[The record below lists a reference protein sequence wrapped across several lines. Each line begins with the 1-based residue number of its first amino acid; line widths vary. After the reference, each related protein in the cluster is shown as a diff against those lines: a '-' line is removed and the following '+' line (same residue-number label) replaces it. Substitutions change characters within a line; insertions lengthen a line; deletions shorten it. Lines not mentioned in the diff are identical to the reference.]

1 MPDIDGWTVLEQLKN
16 DPETKNIPVIVCSIV
31 EEDEK
36 GFSLGAADYLV
47 KPILEEDLVTAL
59 NRLNSDGAIKEVL
72 IIDDSLDDLRL
83 MEKMLTDRSNF
94 HPILAEG
101 GEQGWEIISNR
112 TPDAVILDLFMP
124 DVDGFTILE
133 RLRTTPELRD
143 LPVIVVS
150 GVDLSVEQKKQL
162 EDLGKHMLQ
171 KGLLDEKELFSTL
184 EKALRR
190 LESR

>member
-1 MPDIDGWTVLEQLKN
+1 MLEQLKN
-16 DPETKNIPVIVCSIV
+16 DPETRNIPVIVCSIV

-47 KPILEEDLVTAL
+47 KPILEEDLVMAL

-83 MEKMLTDRSNF
+83 MERMLTDHSHF
-94 HPILAEG
+94 HPILADG
-101 GEQGWEIISNR
+101 GEQGWEIISNQ

-133 RLRTTPELRD
+133 RLRTAPELRD

-150 GVDLSVEQKKQL
+150 GMDLTVEQKKQL
-162 EDLGKHMLQ
+162 ENLGKHMLQ
-171 KGLLDEKELFSTL
+171 KGMLEEKELFFML
-184 EKALRR
+184 EKALKR
-190 LESR
+190 LEPR